1 MRVTQGEHE
10 LLVVKLQQ
18 VPESIACTAG
28 VHAALRHAA
37 LQNPDGH
44 PTASAAANPPI
55 PGILN
60 HAAAGLQMG
69 T

>member
-1 MRVTQGEHE
+1 MRVTQGEHV
-10 LLVVKLQQ
+10 LLMVKLHQ

-37 LQNPDGH
+37 FYNPDGQ

-55 PGILN
+55 PGIL
-60 HAAAGLQMG
+60 AA
-69 T
+69 